1 MNRLTK
7 CVIAA
12 LTLAA
17 MSGTALAQDPP
28 PDDTTGGEA
37 GAEVE
42 AGAGAEVTG
51 DPAATTDPAAT
62 DPAMAPVAPGKVI
75 GADAVFLLPL
85 GDYADV
91 ADAAF
96 GAMGR
101 FEFGIN
107 PALSITARAGLLY
120 NLAKAD
126 GITILF
132 IPVYAGVKYNI
143 GTSGLFG
150 QGEVGINHARISL
163 DGGGSDSETKLS
175 FQAGA
180 GYQMGKLQ
188 FRAGFWYVASDPA
201 SMGIMAS
208 AGFNFAS
215 L

>member
-1 MNRLTK
+1 MNRLSK

-28 PDDTTGGEA
+28 PDDAAGGE
-37 GAEVE
+37 VS
-42 AGAGAEVTG
+42 G
-51 DPAATTDPAAT
+51 DAAVGGDATTPPAT
-62 DPAMAPVAPGKVI
+62 TEDPAMAPAAPGKVI

-85 GDYADV
+85 GDYADA

-96 GAMGR
+96 GALGR

-107 PALSITARAGLLY
+107 AALSITARAGLLY
-120 NLAKAD
+120 NLSKLD
-126 GITILF
+126 GVTVLF
-132 IPVYAGVKYNI
+132 IPVYAGVKYKI

-150 QGEVGINHARISL
+150 HGEVGINHARISV

-188 FRAGFWYVASDPA
+188 FRGGFWYNASDPA
-201 SMGIMAS
+201 FMGIMAS
-208 AGFNFAS
+208 AGFDFAS